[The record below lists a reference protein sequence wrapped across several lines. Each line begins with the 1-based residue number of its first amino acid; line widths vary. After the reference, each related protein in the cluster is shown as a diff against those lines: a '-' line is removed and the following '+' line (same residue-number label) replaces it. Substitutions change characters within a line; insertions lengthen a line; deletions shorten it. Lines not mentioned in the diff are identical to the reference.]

1 MQKENKIP
9 KRFIPIDV
17 DLFNNPKYHTLSNGA
32 KLVYSVYSSRF
43 RISFYHYLEED
54 YTYYDA
60 EKGLFIYFA
69 NEDLA
74 RILNVSTRSITN
86 YKRELLEFGLI
97 EVQDTKNN
105 GHRIYVKD
113 VEPTPIDLGKEELA
127 MPYFVIDE
135 EESSSKETENDSVVM
150 ENFSNVKAKKIL
162 LSNEKLKIKNITY
175 DSGTGY
181 IPNNNS
187 TQPQTNS
194 SLRDL
199 SVESIG
205 NRIKNQISTPV
216 FAKIKMLAQNS
227 YEKIKFY
234 TDTIFK
240 AKSQVMSRL
249 LNNPNWLYRQEFQEA
264 TRFESNLF
272 LTDGLEKSLLKLAEI
287 MYKSDNEIRSEERL
301 SYVYLRNGLANSTKK
316 YLLDNFEFSDDE
328 RYQITQALAF

>member
-113 VEPTPIDLGKEELA
+113 VEPTPIDLDKEELA

-135 EESSSKETENDSVVM
+135 EESSSKETENNSVVM

-234 TDTIFK
+234 ADTIFK

-272 LTDGLEKSLLKLAEI
+272 LADGLEKSLLKLAEI

>member
-113 VEPTPIDLGKEELA
+113 VEPTPIDLDKEELA
-127 MPYFVIDE
+127 MPYFAIDE
-135 EESSSKETENDSVVM
+135 EGSSSKETENDSVVM

-199 SVESIG
+199 SVEAIG
-205 NRIKNQISTPV
+205 NRIKNQISTPI

-234 TDTIFK
+234 ADTIFK

-249 LNNPNWLYRQEFQEA
+249 LNNPDWLYRQEFQEA

-272 LTDGLEKSLLKLAEI
+272 LADGLEKSLLKLAEI

>member
-113 VEPTPIDLGKEELA
+113 VEPTPIDLDKEELA
-127 MPYFVIDE
+127 MPYFAIDE
-135 EESSSKETENDSVVM
+135 EEISSKETENDSVVM

-162 LSNEKLKIKNITY
+162 LSNEKLKIKDITY

-181 IPNNNS
+181 IPNNS

-194 SLRDL
+194 YLKDL

-234 TDTIFK
+234 ADTIFK

-249 LNNPNWLYRQEFQEA
+249 LNNPKWLYRQEFQEA
-264 TRFESNLF
+264 TRFESNIF
-272 LTDGLEKSLLKLAEI
+272 LADGLEKSLLKLAEI

-316 YLLDNFEFSDDE
+316 YLLDNFDFSDDE

>member
-17 DLFNNPKYHTLSNGA
+17 DLLNNPKYHTLSNGA

-54 YTYYDA
+54 YTYYDV

-97 EVQDTKNN
+97 ETQDTKNN

-113 VEPTPIDLGKEELA
+113 VEPTPIDLDKEELA
-127 MPYFVIDE
+127 TPYFAIDE

-150 ENFSNVKAKKIL
+150 ENFSNVKVKKIL

-234 TDTIFK
+234 ADTIFK

-272 LTDGLEKSLLKLAEI
+272 LADGLEKSLLKLAEI

>member
-113 VEPTPIDLGKEELA
+113 VEPTPIDLDKEELA
-127 MPYFVIDE
+127 IPYFAIDE
-135 EESSSKETENDSVVM
+135 EGSSSKETENDSVVM

-234 TDTIFK
+234 ADTIFK

-272 LTDGLEKSLLKLAEI
+272 LADGLEKSLLKLAEI

>member
-113 VEPTPIDLGKEELA
+113 VEPTPIDLDKEELA
-127 MPYFVIDE
+127 MPYFAIDE
-135 EESSSKETENDSVVM
+135 EGSSSKETENDSVVM

-199 SVESIG
+199 SVEAIG

-234 TDTIFK
+234 ADTIFK

-272 LTDGLEKSLLKLAEI
+272 LADGLEKSLLKLAEI

>member
-113 VEPTPIDLGKEELA
+113 VEPTPIDLDKEELA
-127 MPYFVIDE
+127 MPHFAIDE
-135 EESSSKETENDSVVM
+135 EESSSKETENDSMVM

-234 TDTIFK
+234 ADTIFK

-272 LTDGLEKSLLKLAEI
+272 LADGLEKSLLKLAEI

-316 YLLDNFEFSDDE
+316 YLLDNFEFSDYE